1 MGYKFSVEALKK
13 KVDRMAGDGL
23 EAIEIEVFDRDEAEG
38 EVIAATLEFFGID
51 QDGEDIDYGGI
62 EEIEE

>member
-1 MGYKFSVEALKK
+1 MGYRFSVEALKK
-13 KVDRMAGDGL
+13 KVDRMTADGL

-62 EEIEE
+62 EEIEA